1 MSSRMGLGKG
11 PSPRARGA
19 LSEGIL
25 LMEPEGTI
33 PACEGSTIAIQP
45 AQMHSGDHPRV
56 RGEHAAL
63 AALVSITAGPSP
75 RARGA
80 LVALQHARLDERT
93 IPACEGSTLA
103 DLHVY
108 SWRRQFSSSCRDLD
122 IPDIVFVAGQL
133 AVQPEAG

>member
-1 MSSRMGLGKG
+1 MPPTTQTGRDRG

-19 LSEGIL
+19 L
-25 LMEPEGTI
+25 PDI
-33 PACEGSTIAIQP
+33 P
-45 AQMHSGDHPRV
+45 HP
-56 RGEHAAL
+56 
-63 AALVSITAGPSP
+63 
-75 RARGA
+75 
-80 LVALQHARLDERT
+80 VALLGT